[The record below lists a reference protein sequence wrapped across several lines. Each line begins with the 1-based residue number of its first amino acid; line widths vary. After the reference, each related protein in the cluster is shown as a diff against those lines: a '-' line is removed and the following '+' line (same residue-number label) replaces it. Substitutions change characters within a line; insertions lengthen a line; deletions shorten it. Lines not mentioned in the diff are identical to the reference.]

1 MTNQEMLDRYIYAVK
16 ILLPLNKWD
25 DIAEEIRSNLLALI
39 EDQEALLGHELH
51 GYLRRRRTPT
61 MIAV

>member
-1 MTNQEMLDRYIYAVK
+1 MTNQEMLYRYIYAVK

-39 EDQEALLGHELH
+39 EDQEALLGANCTATC
-51 GYLRRRRTPT
+51 GAAGLRR
-61 MIAV
+61 